1 MRKLAKFDLTKAELL
16 MIFNL
21 RPKDAAALDPIIEE
35 AENRFNE
42 EELEEILV
50 AIREVLG
57 GEEEGMDG
65 VEDGEENG
73 VNGLQR

>member
-1 MRKLAKFDLTKAELL
+1 

-21 RPKDAAALDPIIEE
+21 RPKDAGALDPIIEE

-50 AIREVLG
+50 AIKEVLG
-57 GEEEGMDG
+57 GEEEGIDG
-65 VEDGEENG
+65 VGDGEENG
-73 VNGLQR
+73 MDGVER